1 MSASQ
6 TFEAVL
12 TTIKSSNLNFH
23 LQQSPFSAV
32 ICIKKSLIKDK
43 SGNLLVPPPSEAEM
57 IVSLK
62 SENQKLSSKLVQLE
76 NVVSKLQGNLE
87 DAVLDSENIYKS
99 KQILENELC
108 SVRKNLK
115 IKHEVL
121 KDDLTKKDQEIDKL
135 NILNRKLEE
144 KEIEA
149 KVIYQKQL
157 KLELSKKENTIKNM
171 IDKNERLENKV
182 EHKEFENKELT
193 IALKQHEFKIS
204 ELNIK
209 LRPSSTT
216 TTSSNTTQLIF
227 CSTASQSEPIH
238 PAPKIEIPACSHFGC
253 YTRQPH
259 NPPSSSNTYQRP
271 PSNIRLLPKSVS
283 SYEVYSSLQVNHECE
298 ECEEGALFCNY
309 YEMVEYPATGPS
321 GGTYGSPVTVCPNHP
336 HASINL
342 LDNSTEERKKIL
354 RKNVSCKLCD
364 KKFVQKTHLLFHMK
378 RIH

>member
-108 SVRKNLK
+108 SVRKNQK

-182 EHKEFENKELT
+182 EHK
-193 IALKQHEFKIS
+193 
-204 ELNIK
+204 
-209 LRPSSTT
+209 
-216 TTSSNTTQLIF
+216 
-227 CSTASQSEPIH
+227 
-238 PAPKIEIPACSHFGC
+238 
-253 YTRQPH
+253 
-259 NPPSSSNTYQRP
+259 
-271 PSNIRLLPKSVS
+271 
-283 SYEVYSSLQVNHECE
+283 
-298 ECEEGALFCNY
+298 
-309 YEMVEYPATGPS
+309 
-321 GGTYGSPVTVCPNHP
+321 
-336 HASINL
+336 
-342 LDNSTEERKKIL
+342 
-354 RKNVSCKLCD
+354 
-364 KKFVQKTHLLFHMK
+364 
-378 RIH
+378 RI